1 MANEVVFQLDVAQE
15 SRPLTTDECIFRANL
30 KSKILGLAVLNKI
43 QIRQHS
49 RMTWLKEGDVNSK
62 FFHIKANSRRRK
74 NFIQTLQ
81 SQNGL
86 AVSAQDKAETLYSFF
101 SDRLGTPSQR
111 QLCLNW
117 AALNFPSFDLEDQED
132 DITEEEL
139 KHTVFSMPSEK
150 APGPDGFIGVF
161 FKHAWEI
168 IKDELLLAAKSF
180 LDLSTN
186 QLEKLNTAFIC
197 LLPKKEGSDWT

>member
-1 MANEVVFQLDVAQE
+1 
-15 SRPLTTDECIFRANL
+15 
-30 KSKILGLAVLNKI
+30 
-43 QIRQHS
+43 
-49 RMTWLKEGDVNSK
+49 
-62 FFHIKANSRRRK
+62 
-74 NFIQTLQ
+74 
-81 SQNGL
+81 
-86 AVSAQDKAETLYSFF
+86 
-101 SDRLGTPSQR
+101 
-111 QLCLNW
+111 
-117 AALNFPSFDLEDQED
+117 
-132 DITEEEL
+132 
-139 KHTVFSMPSEK
+139 MPSEK